1 MSPMSALSTTEF
13 LRRLPGV
20 VRPLLPEPLRGFQ
33 LRSRGWLIQL
43 WYGAEP
49 RIHYEVWVHG
59 SRNLLELGLH
69 CEADA
74 ARNEWL
80 RRQLLQRLL
89 ELKAEL
95 GNAVEVEAWD
105 KGWSRLYETHPLNP
119 VDEDRLDE
127 FAARVARFIAVVQPL
142 LDEIT
147 AET

>member
-1 MSPMSALSTTEF
+1 MSPLSTTEF

-33 LRSRGWLIQL
+33 LRTRGWLIQF
-43 WYGAEP
+43 WYGNDP

-59 SRNLLELGLH
+59 GRSLLELGLH

-80 RRQLLQRLL
+80 RRRLL
-89 ELKAEL
+89 LRLFELKAEL
-95 GNAVEVEAWD
+95 GNAVEVEEWD

-119 VDEDRLDE
+119 VDEARLDD
-127 FAARVARFIAVVQPL
+127 FAARVAHFIAVVQPV
-142 LDEIT
+142 LDEIS
-147 AET
+147 AEG